1 MSYEF
6 LPMAPLAPAPYLR
19 AQAALM
25 IDIDLSRWAVVGKL
39 YQLNTDAVLLY
50 LFGA

>member
-1 MSYEF
+1 MNHAD

-19 AQAALM
+19 AQAARLG
-25 IDIDLSRWAVVGKL
+25 DIDLSRWAVVGKL
-39 YQLNTDAVLLY
+39 YQLGTDAVLLY